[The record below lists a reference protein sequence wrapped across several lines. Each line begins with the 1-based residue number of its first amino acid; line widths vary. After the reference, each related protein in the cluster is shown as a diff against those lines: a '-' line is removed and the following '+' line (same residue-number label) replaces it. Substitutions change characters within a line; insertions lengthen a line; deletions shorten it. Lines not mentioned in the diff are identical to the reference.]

1 MPELLVR
8 RVEWSVASNDD
19 FEIVISFQGQ
29 SRTEGSGD
37 LPVRVSVPEG
47 VSVQFEMQLDSVTGR
62 AILCLPE
69 DCEERARTVLLPIL
83 HSGSP
88 PAGELLDFGF
98 DNVVHVAYGP
108 KDKVDEL
115 AGWIANQTDD
125 VPPERT
131 RILYLNTIETLRA
144 EVNTL
149 LRLLAANRQ
158 KAARLCSSKR
168 STDRFLSNVKNLL
181 WKQVKVQELNEAS
194 TAVPEVA
201 VVESTDSEN
210 DSIDEFDVGSDALIE
225 GSICA
230 VPTLDLSPYK
240 ERGMNTFR
248 RMFKK
253 TSKLTYISTTP
264 FLENLAPVIAIPR
277 PFEVQSPPDYKIFAF
292 PPGHEF
298 QALTRLPKFRI
309 QRQPTEENAEP
320 PPLGLS
326 PPVMMCPRE
335 PYGRRVLGDIQA
347 ARRDFQGRFPFH
359 DPVEAFFDA
368 SM

>member
-8 RVEWSVASNDD
+8 RIEWSVASSDD

-29 SRTEGSGD
+29 SRTEDSRE

-47 VSVQFEMQLDSVTGR
+47 VAVQFEMQLDSVTGR

-69 DCEERARTVLLPIL
+69 DCEERARTVLVPIL

-88 PAGELLDFGF
+88 PVGELLDFGF
-98 DNVVHVAYGP
+98 DNVIHVAYGP

-115 AGWIANQTDD
+115 AGWIANQTED

-131 RILYLNTIETLRA
+131 RNLYLNTIETLRA

-149 LRLLAANRQ
+149 LRLLAENRQ
-158 KAARLCSSKR
+158 KSARICSSKR

-181 WKQVKVQELNEAS
+181 WKQVKVEELKES
-194 TAVPEVA
+194 KVLPEVA
-201 VVESTDSEN
+201 VVESADSE
-210 DSIDEFDVGSDALIE
+210 SIDEFDVRSEALVE
-225 GSICA
+225 RSICA
-230 VPTLDLSPYK
+230 VPSLDLSPYK

-264 FLENLAPVIAIPR
+264 FLENLAPVIAVTR
-277 PFEVQSPPDYKIFAF
+277 PFAVQSPPDYKIFAF

-298 QALTRLPKFRI
+298 QALTRLPKSRI
-309 QRQPTEENAEP
+309 PRQPTEENDEP
-320 PPLGLS
+320 PLLGLP

-335 PYGRRVLGDIQA
+335 PQARRGLGEIQA
-347 ARRDFQGRFPFH
+347 ARREVQGRFAFH